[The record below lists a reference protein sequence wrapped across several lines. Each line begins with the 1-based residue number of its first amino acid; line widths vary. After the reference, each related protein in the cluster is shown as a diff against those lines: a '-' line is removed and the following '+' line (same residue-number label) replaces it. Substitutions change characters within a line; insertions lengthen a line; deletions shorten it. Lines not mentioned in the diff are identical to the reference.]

1 MSSIGQRIKEIR
13 DYYDL
18 TQQQFADELGLKRNT
33 IATYETTDK
42 EPSNNVIIAICK
54 IWNIS
59 EDWLRHGNGKM
70 SSIGQRIKEI
80 RNYYE
85 LTQTGLGNIIG
96 VKGNTI
102 TNYEN
107 DLRNPSNSVILSICR
122 ELSISE
128 DWLRYGK
135 GKMHMKMDKEGEI
148 MAFIGKTFADDKPS
162 FTKEFIHVLSKLN
175 VEEWELLE
183 KIANLIAEEKN
194 S

>member
-18 TQQQFADELGLKRNT
+18 TQQQFADELGLKRNSV
-33 IATYETTDK
+33 ANYETGRNSPMD
-42 EPSNNVIIAICK
+42 VIILSICRT
-54 IWNIS
+54 WNIS
-59 EDWLRHGNGKM
+59 EDWLRSGEGKM
-70 SSIGQRIKEI
+70 
-80 RNYYE
+80 
-85 LTQTGLGNIIG
+85 L
-96 VKGNTI
+96 
-102 TNYEN
+102 
-107 DLRNPSNSVILSICR
+107 
-122 ELSISE
+122 
-128 DWLRYGK
+128 
-135 GKMHMKMDKEGEI
+135 MKMDKEGEI